1 MLSKFFVLLIVTV
14 FNISL
19 VTSIARGVE
28 HTRVAETDFEG
39 SMLAKGYTAVP
50 LYKTVYGA
58 YIVRIRI
65 CNVDYNFMI
74 DTGAACD
81 LSIDSGAFKR
91 ITKKLDLREAAP
103 IKGIG
108 SKLVKSSDCYIDG
121 TSFVDANYNV
131 LGLNI
136 LSVTSDFS
144 TTVESIHPKTGKT
157 QRVPLDGL
165 LGNDFMSR
173 ESAII
178 DHGAC
183 KLYLIPT
190 HKKEWPKLVGRWQCT
205 RCTKKGN
212 TVSDADKKQIEFTDD
227 NVFKMNLLDVNHTGI
242 ALLHDI
248 PSIRLIMMWE
258 MQGKDEKRAKQIGA
272 GKLTIVGDTLMVTFI
287 EGDFEARQLDF
298 EEESGA
304 RTRYEFKRT
313 VSGKPNANAPTI
325 SEVLLNLHY
334 VHIPLYKTVY
344 GGFVTKVKVSDTN
357 YILAIDTGAASQ
369 LTLDKVSFN
378 RLTVKPELYNEGFVR
393 GISNELVKCQ
403 TCYVRNVIFTDSS
416 YTPIEY
422 NLAQVLP
429 GIAMQTTLIH
439 PKTGKS
445 EHVTIEGLIGQQ
457 FFLSHSAIIDYN
469 TNALFFIPLVYKD
482 GSKLIGRW
490 QCTGSERDGKLLWDN
505 DKKWF
510 EIRND
515 GTAEFQLGDVKLSG
529 EIHLVKYIDQ
539 RLITAWKSETEPTKA
554 RTHLGGGSYQL
565 DGDKLK
571 MIFLESDTKTLQ
583 DHFCVSPPLKLEAK
597 AGAGH
602 VYYEFER
609 KPATILKP

>member
-1 MLSKFFVLLIVTV
+1 
-14 FNISL
+14 
-19 VTSIARGVE
+19 
-28 HTRVAETDFEG
+28 
-39 SMLAKGYTAVP
+39 
-50 LYKTVYGA
+50 
-58 YIVRIRI
+58 
-65 CNVDYNFMI
+65 
-74 DTGAACD
+74 
-81 LSIDSGAFKR
+81 
-91 ITKKLDLREAAP
+91 
-103 IKGIG
+103 
-108 SKLVKSSDCYIDG
+108 
-121 TSFVDANYNV
+121 
-131 LGLNI
+131 
-136 LSVTSDFS
+136 
-144 TTVESIHPKTGKT
+144 
-157 QRVPLDGL
+157 
-165 LGNDFMSR
+165 
-173 ESAII
+173 
-178 DHGAC
+178 
-183 KLYLIPT
+183 
-190 HKKEWPKLVGRWQCT
+190 
-205 RCTKKGN
+205 
-212 TVSDADKKQIEFTDD
+212 
-227 NVFKMNLLDVNHTGI
+227 
-242 ALLHDI
+242 
-248 PSIRLIMMWE
+248 MMWE